1 MNTETAGKIWFEA
14 IDLINQE
21 GQVIDIKQLVVQFD
35 LYESIYNKFVTARM
49 VIGDGIN
56 LLKNYRVNGQEFI
69 RISCKMDDI
78 SDS

>member
-35 LYESIYNKFVTARM
+35 LYESIYNKFVMRVYT
-49 VIGDGIN
+49 IN
-56 LLKNYRVNGQEFI
+56 L
-69 RISCKMDDI
+69 
-78 SDS
+78 